1 MQEVVQEKETEVERI
16 ERKIENQYQKM
27 EGMRYDYM
35 KDISHLRE

>member
-27 EGMRYDYM
+27 ESMRYDYM